1 MNISKKNNR
10 NKYLVSTSTDGNEKV
25 LVKLTQ
31 WWNEIKQL
39 TQTLNKGKK
48 GEYVKDFMKIRFE
61 SDDTN
66 ISYVNSNS

>member
-1 MNISKKNNR
+1 MNISKKNNG